1 MEIGKMFRGAISSA
15 ASTVGGFIGGKIAG
29 PTGAAIGQKL
39 GSKVGGLF
47 ERKAGDPGK
56 FEPINTMVQPASFGG
71 RMGFSRPGMSKSNV
85 GMAKTEN
92 AETMNALWD
101 ARLLRYY
108 SSAYRI
114 KRTVTSLKA

>member
-1 MEIGKMFRGAISSA
+1 MEIGKMFRGAVSSA
-15 ASTVGGFIGGKIAG
+15 AGWAGSMIGGAIGG
-29 PTGAAIGQKL
+29 PTGAAIGQRI
-39 GSKVGGLF
+39 GSKAGSLF
-47 ERKAGDPGK
+47 ERKAGDDSG
-56 FEPINTMVQPASFGG
+56 FEPISTMVQPASYGG
-71 RMGFSRPGMSKSNV
+71 RMGFSRPGRNKSNV

-108 SSAYRI
+108 SSAYKI

>member
-29 PTGAAIGQKL
+29 PKGALIGEKL
-39 GSKVGGLF
+39 GSKVGSLF
-47 ERKAGDPGK
+47 ERKAGDSGE
-56 FEPINTMVQPASFGG
+56 FEPISTMVQPASFGG
-71 RMGFSRPGMSKSNV
+71 KMAFSRPGRSKSSV
-85 GMAKTEN
+85 GMAKTVN
-92 AETMNALWD
+92 AETLNAAWD

-108 SSAYRI
+108 SSAYKI